1 MMDHPQPPNDST
13 GRIKVL
19 CVDDTDFVAEALR
32 RRLAISGDF
41 EWLGLLG
48 NANNLEAEI
57 TGRRPD
63 VVVLDVDMPGRA
75 SFDALQAVSDACPD
89 VRVIMLSGHVRADY
103 INRSLQCGAWGYLSK
118 NEDVATIVAAIKKV
132 HRGEFAFGPES
143 EAELYRTP
151 RAPDAGGFMSFNR
164 SDQKNLAEL

>member
-1 MMDHPQPPNDST
+1 MMDQSDSSEAQT
-13 GRIKVL
+13 GPIKVL

-41 EWLGLLG
+41 EWMGLLG

-57 TGRRPD
+57 KDRCPD
-63 VVVLDVDMPGRA
+63 VVVLDVDMPGRV
-75 SFDALQAVSDACPD
+75 SFEALQGVSDACPG

-103 INRSLQCGAWGYLSK
+103 INRALKAGAWGYLSK

-143 EAELYRTP
+143 EAELYRKH
-151 RAPDAGGFMSFNR
+151 RAPDSAGILSLNDR
-164 SDQKNLAEL
+164 NNLAER